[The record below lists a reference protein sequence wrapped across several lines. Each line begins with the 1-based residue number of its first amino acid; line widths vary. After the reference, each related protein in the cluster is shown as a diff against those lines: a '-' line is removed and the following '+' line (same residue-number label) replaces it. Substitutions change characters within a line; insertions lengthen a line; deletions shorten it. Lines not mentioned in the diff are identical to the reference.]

1 LVISSNTH
9 FFQSTTVPPPN
20 LSGGFAD
27 KDMPFGL
34 STDHLLFIVSAIF
47 TAAERKI
54 VCLVLGGGVFFFF
67 FFFFPFC
74 LMLLCK
80 KLYKSFPNIYHCLG
94 KYQKYWAEKH
104 IALNIVREKQIQGFV
119 FMF

>member
-67 FFFFPFC
+67 FFFFLFV
-74 LMLLCK
+74 LC
-80 KLYKSFPNIYHCLG
+80 YYVRNFTRAFQIFI
-94 KYQKYWAEKH
+94 
-104 IALNIVREKQIQGFV
+104 IA
-119 FMF
+119 